1 MVTGL
6 VAKKLQFTQRITM
19 TTNTKNGYETF
30 IEDLS
35 MNDNSHTEP
44 LALDIEGFA
53 LKYKVQGVIIVFND
67 ANLGAVTKFYY
78 YNNKSYMAKKFAFNP
93 GALTELLILSKHTE
107 IIQGIYKSKG
117 LIKTFKMKDD
127 FGRETLG
134 YIFMEV
140 SSRAS
145 IRKLSKIMEK
155 LAQKI
160 EQDFQNGTND
170 FKKLK
175 EKIERTLNAL

>member
-1 MVTGL
+1 MTSNTDNSFQS
-6 VAKKLQFTQRITM
+6 VAGDLS
-19 TTNTKNGYETF
+19 
-30 IEDLS
+30 IEDSLH
-35 MNDNSHTEP
+35 NEP
-44 LALDIEGFA
+44 LELNIEDFA
-53 LKYKVQGVIIVFND
+53 LKYKVHGLIIVFND
-67 ANLGAVTKFYY
+67 ANLGAITKFYY
-78 YNNKSYMAKKFAFNP
+78 YSNKSYMAKKFAFNP

-107 IIQGIYKSKG
+107 IIQGVYKSKG
-117 LIKTFKMKDD
+117 LIKTFKMKDE

-160 EQDFQNGTND
+160 EQELSNGNND
-170 FKKLK
+170 PQKLK